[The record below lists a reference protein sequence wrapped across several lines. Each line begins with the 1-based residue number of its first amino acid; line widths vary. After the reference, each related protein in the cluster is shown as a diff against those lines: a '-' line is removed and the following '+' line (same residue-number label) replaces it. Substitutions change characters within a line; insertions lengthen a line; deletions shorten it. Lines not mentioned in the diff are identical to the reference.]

1 MSSYASTDTCK
12 YILFGHVLCYH
23 NMCCWWELI
32 IFLCF
37 TFSGSQRT
45 FQDWH
50 WSQRCWPCSHKSKR
64 RFPTVLMGKKM
75 GRYFAFCLMIFNSYI
90 ALVTLIF
97 FYRESNT
104 VGGWRFS
111 TFLVKC
117 QGIFTFHLDGH
128 QRQTERTLGLM
139 SHLKDII
146 MCWPHYSQQ
155 KRPLSWSDGFNVFR
169 MLHKFKLDG
178 SFICWIAAL
187 FNLNEALVFTNN
199 LGSGSCLFR

>member
-1 MSSYASTDTCK
+1 M
-12 YILFGHVLCYH
+12 VLAKCH
-23 NMCCWWELI
+23 
-32 IFLCF
+32 
-37 TFSGSQRT
+37 G
-45 FQDWH
+45 
-50 WSQRCWPCSHKSKR
+50 
-64 RFPTVLMGKKM
+64 V
-75 GRYFAFCLMIFNSYI
+75 FN
-90 ALVTLIF
+90 
-97 FYRESNT
+97 
-104 VGGWRFS
+104 
-111 TFLVKC
+111 
-117 QGIFTFHLDGH
+117 FHLDSH

-199 LGSGSCLFR
+199 LGSGCCLLKQAVSTVSSVVCIKFGLY